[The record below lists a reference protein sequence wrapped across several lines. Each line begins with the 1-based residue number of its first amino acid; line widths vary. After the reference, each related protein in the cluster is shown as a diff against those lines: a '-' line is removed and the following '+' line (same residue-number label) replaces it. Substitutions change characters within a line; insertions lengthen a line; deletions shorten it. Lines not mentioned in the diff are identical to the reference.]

1 MTTSTST
8 STPTSDLDD
17 RRLDGNALAGPLLE
31 LFAVDLSG
39 ALGTCDH
46 CGGTGP
52 LGEQPLYTD
61 APAMVL
67 RCRDCAEVLLRVGTR
82 DQQLRIDMSGLRLLV
97 APLPNRSGDSS

>member
-1 MTTSTST
+1 MTP
-8 STPTSDLDD
+8 STPDVAD

-39 ALGTCDH
+39 ALGTCGH

-67 RCRDCAEVLLRVGTR
+67 RCRDCAEVLLRVGSGDKHVR
-82 DQQLRIDMSGLRLLV
+82 SDMSGLGLLG
-97 APLPNRSGDSS
+97 APVPTRSGDSS